1 MAAPESTRKKP
12 QRDWTGRRFGRL
24 VVLAYVPS
32 KRWLC
37 RCDCDGRT
45 KIITASALR
54 SGATQS
60 CGCLAKERSSE
71 RFTTH
76 GQSLPLTKLYRAWRG
91 MKSRCTDPRRKSW
104 PNYGGLGITFTASW
118 QDFAVFATDII
129 VAIGE
134 PPTPTHSLDRYP
146 NPAGNYEIGN
156 LRWASMTEQLNN
168 RRNNH
173 RLTWNG
179 ETHTISEWARLL
191 NIPRDALWGRVR
203 LGWTVTDI
211 FTKPY
216 GPHRGPTKSRT

>member
-1 MAAPESTRKKP
+1 MHPSRATPPHDHER
-12 QRDWTGRRFGRL
+12 

-37 RCDCDGRT
+37 RCDCEAGT
-45 KIITASALR
+45 EKIIQASALR
-54 SGATQS
+54 SGATRS
-60 CGCLAKERSSE
+60 CGCFAKERSSE

-91 MKSRCTDPRRKSW
+91 MKSRCTDPNRKEW
-104 PNYGGLGITFTASW
+104 KNYGGIGVTFTPAWEEFS
-118 QDFAVFATDII
+118 VFAADILA
-129 VAIGE
+129 AIGE
-134 PPTPTHSLDRYP
+134 PPTPKHSLDRYP

-156 LRWASMTEQLNN
+156 VRWALPTEQANN
-168 RRNNH
+168 KRRSH

-179 ETHTISEWARLL
+179 ETRTITEWARLL

-216 GPHRGPTKSRT
+216 GPHHGPPKLRT